1 MDEISSTPRLPA
13 PETLQIGRLQAV
25 VRASRELSSESDPI
39 QSLWRLVCAL
49 REDLTVDRV
58 GVFAYDRYTQRL
70 ERIVG
75 VDLRG
80 EPEYEGESIPVTD
93 TDRPLMHVALRRRPH
108 YLSNHVREEFPN
120 LNFRA
125 GFTSLGIVPIV
136 AGDELLGTLCLDN
149 SFTQQPF
156 SEAILEPL
164 YLYAG
169 LAALP
174 LFALYQKRESERIE
188 KVRKRLL
195 SDVLFSVTNGRI
207 RFCDHPEI
215 DREWPSLCDPEPIEN
230 EMDIPRLRAMA
241 RNLAAECGMD
251 ADRARDFELCASE
264 AATNALVHGKGGY
277 AVLDCR
283 NDRLRIRV
291 CDRGR
296 GIDPEDLPKA
306 TLQAG
311 WSKHCSAEG
320 LPELDGFGKVKR
332 MSAGLGFTLIN
343 KMADQIFL
351 STGREGTTII
361 IEMAVKP
368 ELEIPAGYDD
378 LWDEV
383 AAL

>member
-1 MDEISSTPRLPA
+1 MDEIPCPQQSHAEPIQTV
-13 PETLQIGRLQAV
+13 RLQAV
-25 VRASRELSSESDPI
+25 VRASQELALESDPL

-49 REDLTVDRV
+49 REDLSVDRA

-75 VDLRG
+75 VDLHG
-80 EPEYEGESIPVTD
+80 EPEYEGESIPVSNQ
-93 TDRPLMHVALRRRPH
+93 DRPLMLVALRRRPH
-108 YLSNHVREEFPN
+108 YFSNRVREEFPH
-120 LNFRA
+120 LNFRP
-125 GFTSLGIVPIV
+125 GYTSLAVIPIV

-149 SFTQQPF
+149 SLTQTPF
-156 SEAILEPL
+156 SETILEPL

-174 LFALYQKRESERIE
+174 LFALYQKREAERIE
-188 KVRKRLL
+188 RVRKQLL

-207 RFCDHPEI
+207 RFCDHAE
-215 DREWPSLCDPEPIEN
+215 IEN
-230 EMDIPRLRAMA
+230 EWPVIDEPESIEADTDIPRIRSMA
-241 RNLAAECGMD
+241 RMAALDAGMEVE
-251 ADRARDFELCASE
+251 RARDFELCACE

-277 AVLDCR
+277 AELGSR
-283 NDRLRIRV
+283 GGRIRIRV

-296 GIDPEDLPKA
+296 GIDPDDLPKA

-311 WSKHCSAEG
+311 WSKHISNEG
-320 LPELDGFGKVKR
+320 IPELDGFGKVKR

-351 STGREGTTII
+351 SSGREGTTII
-361 IEMAVKP
+361 LEMAVRP
-368 ELEIPAGYDD
+368 ELELPAGYDD

-383 AAL
+383 AVL

>member
-1 MDEISSTPRLPA
+1 MDEISTTPPQ
-13 PETLQIGRLQAV
+13 PGPDMIQVGRLQAV
-25 VRASRELSSESDPI
+25 VRASRELSAEPDAL

-49 REDLTVDRV
+49 REDLSVDRA

-75 VDLRG
+75 VDLHG

-93 TDRPLMHVALRRRPH
+93 QDRPMMLVALRRRPH
-108 YLSNHVREEFPN
+108 YFSNQVREEFPH
-120 LNFRA
+120 LNFRS
-125 GFTSLGIVPIV
+125 GFTALAVIPIV

-149 SFTQQPF
+149 CFTRQPF
-156 SEAILEPL
+156 SETILEPL

-174 LFALYQKRESERIE
+174 LFALYQKREAERIE
-188 KVRKRLL
+188 RLRKQLL

-207 RFCDHPEI
+207 RFCDQAEI
-215 DREWPSLCDPEPIEN
+215 EKEWPLLQGPEAIEC
-230 EMDIPRLRAMA
+230 ETDIPRIRAIA
-241 RNLAAECGMD
+241 RAAALEAGMEL
-251 ADRARDFELCASE
+251 DRARDFELCASE
-264 AATNALVHGKGGY
+264 AATNALVHGKGGF
-277 AVLDCR
+277 AELGCR
-283 NDRLRIRV
+283 SGRLRIRV

-296 GIDPEDLPKA
+296 GINPEDLPKA

-311 WSKHCSAEG
+311 WSKHTDGDG

-351 STGREGTTII
+351 STGREGTTLIL
-361 IEMAVKP
+361 EMAVEP
-368 ELEIPAGYDD
+368 VVELPAGYDD

-383 AAL
+383 ATL